1 MLLDIHMDGTYGS
14 VGGGASS
21 ADAHLSAFLTAP
33 LHKTP
38 FPFQSLLETL
48 TVVLYPLKMG

>member
-1 MLLDIHMDGTYGS
+1 MDLLVAGLLPLMRTYL
-14 VGGGASS
+14 
-21 ADAHLSAFLTAP
+21 HFLQPP